1 MLQRQYEEK
10 ITFTV
15 LGHFFRKLFFPAPL
29 QILWTAVQS
38 VRFIWDGIKCLA
50 RGKLEVPVLD
60 ASAITASMLRGD
72 FGTASS
78 VMFLLRIGEILE
90 EWTHKK
96 SVGDLA
102 RTMSLKADKV
112 WLRTSDGASDDVLV
126 PIQEVGVG
134 DRIVVRT
141 SNVIPLDG
149 VVDSGEMTVN
159 QSSMTGESVP
169 VPKAAGSPVF
179 TGTVGEEGLSSGRQA
194 GSLESGRDAYYVAA
208 DPQYFPGAVISHG
221 RFLVCSEAF
230 HAAHG
235 AFHHPRS
242 R

>member
-96 SVGDLA
+96 SVSDLA

-179 TGTVGEEGLSSGRQA
+179 TGTVVEEGSCVIRVTQVQGNGRCDQIVRMIE
-194 GSLESGRDAYYVAA
+194 GSEKLKSTTETK
-208 DPQYFPGAVISHG
+208 
-221 RFLVCSEAF
+221 AF
-230 HAAHG
+230 HLADKLVPWSLAG
-235 AFHHPRS
+235 TLIT
-242 R
+242 